1 MEKIEVKGR
10 EILELLWKTIIKPFN
25 FTHKYYIN
33 IVNGY

>member
-1 MEKIEVKGR
+1 MEKIEVKEK
-10 EILELLWKTIIKPFN
+10 EILELLWKIIINPFS